1 MGRCDLKRCLKRIL
15 RSKLLADE
23 PTQEGEITLRECQA
37 KMKVTITGVSST
49 ITTIHL
55 GNRRG
60 RLGHLSSALAS
71 DGSGGWNQIC
81 DYLLIDD
88 LGDKCHVILVELKK
102 TLNGSYK
109 AFEQLRRSLPVADY
123 LLSVCGVELRT
134 SRPRT
139 VSYVLI
145 AEKQA
150 AEKRT
155 NRLDKPP
162 VRPRPRL
169 RDRGSYDHHGIKVSV
184 FVGTKV
190 NAADL
195 VAC

>member
-23 PTQEGEITLRECQA
+23 PTQEGEITLRERQA
-37 KMKVTITGVSST
+37 NMKITLTGVSST
-49 ITTIHL
+49 ITTI
-55 GNRRG
+55 
-60 RLGHLSSALAS
+60 RLSRTGHLSALAS

-102 TLNGSYK
+102 TLQDRNK
-109 AFEQLRRSLPVADY
+109 AFEQLRRSLPMADY

-134 SRPRT
+134 SWPRT
-139 VSYVLI
+139 VSYILI

-150 AEKRT
+150 
-155 NRLDKPP
+155 NRLDKQR
-162 VRPRPRL
+162 VRPQPGL
-169 RDRGSYDHHGIKVSV
+169 RKRESCDGIEVSV
-184 FVGTKV
+184 FVGTNA

>member
-1 MGRCDLKRCLKRIL
+1 MGRCDLKRCLTRIL
-15 RSKLLADE
+15 RSGLLEDE
-23 PTQEGEITLRECQA
+23 PTQEGEITLRERKA

-49 ITTIHL
+49 ITTIRL
-55 GNRRG
+55 NNRT
-60 RLGHLSSALAS
+60 GHLSALAS

-102 TLNGSYK
+102 TLDGSYK
-109 AFEQLRRSLPVADY
+109 AFEQLRRSLPMADY

-134 SRPRT
+134 SWPRT

-145 AEKQA
+145 AEKQV

-155 NRLDKPP
+155 NRLDKQP
-162 VRPRPRL
+162 VRPRPEL
-169 RDRGSYDHHGIKVSV
+169 RDRGSYDYHGIEVSV
-184 FVGTKV
+184 FVGTTA

>member
-1 MGRCDLKRCLKRIL
+1 MGRCDLKRCLTRIL

-23 PTQEGEITLRECQA
+23 PTQEGEITLRERQA
-37 KMKVTITGVSST
+37 NMKITLTGVSST
-49 ITTIHL
+49 ITTI
-55 GNRRG
+55 
-60 RLGHLSSALAS
+60 RLSRTGHLSALAS

-102 TLNGSYK
+102 TLQDRNK
-109 AFEQLRRSLPVADY
+109 AFEQLRRSLPMADY

-134 SRPRT
+134 SWPRT
-139 VSYVLI
+139 VSYILI

-150 AEKRT
+150 
-155 NRLDKPP
+155 NRLDKQR
-162 VRPRPRL
+162 VRPQPGL
-169 RDRGSYDHHGIKVSV
+169 RKRESCDGIEVSV
-184 FVGTKV
+184 FVGTNA

>member
-23 PTQEGEITLRECQA
+23 PTQEGEITLRERQA

-49 ITTIHL
+49 ITTIRL
-55 GNRRG
+55 GNRRD
-60 RLGHLSSALAS
+60 RLGHLSSALVS
-71 DGSGGWNQIC
+71 DGSGGWNRIC

-102 TLNGSYK
+102 TLDGSYK
-109 AFEQLRRSLPVADY
+109 AFEQLRRSLPMADY

-134 SRPRT
+134 SWPRT

-150 AEKRT
+150 
-155 NRLDKPP
+155 NRLDKQH
-162 VRPRPRL
+162 VRPQPGL
-169 RDRGSYDHHGIKVSV
+169 RKRESCDGIEVSV
-184 FVGTKV
+184 FVGTTV

>member
-1 MGRCDLKRCLKRIL
+1 MGRCDLKRCLTRIL
-15 RSKLLADE
+15 RSDLLADE
-23 PTQEGEITLRECQA
+23 PTQKGEVTLRERKA

-49 ITTIHL
+49 ITTIRL
-55 GNRRG
+55 NNRT
-60 RLGHLSSALAS
+60 GHLSALAS

-102 TLNGSYK
+102 TLDGSYK
-109 AFEQLRRSLPVADY
+109 AFEQLRRSLPMADY

-134 SRPRT
+134 SWPRT

-145 AEKQA
+145 AEKQV

-155 NRLDKPP
+155 NRLDKQP
-162 VRPRPRL
+162 VRPRPEL
-169 RDRGSYDHHGIKVSV
+169 RDRKSYDYHGIEVSV
-184 FVGTKV
+184 FVGTTA

>member
-1 MGRCDLKRCLKRIL
+1 MGRCDLKRCLMRIL

-23 PTQEGEITLRECQA
+23 PTQEGEITLRERQA
-37 KMKVTITGVSST
+37 NMKITLTGVSST
-49 ITTIHL
+49 ITTI
-55 GNRRG
+55 
-60 RLGHLSSALAS
+60 RLSRTGHLSALAS
-71 DGSGGWNQIC
+71 DGNGGWNQIC

-102 TLNGSYK
+102 TLQDRNK
-109 AFEQLRRSLPVADY
+109 AFEQLRRSLPMADY
-123 LLSVCGVELRT
+123 LLSVCSVELRT
-134 SRPRT
+134 SWPRT

-150 AEKRT
+150 
-155 NRLDKPP
+155 NRLDKQR
-162 VRPRPRL
+162 VRPQPGL
-169 RDRGSYDHHGIKVSV
+169 RKRESCDGIEVSV
-184 FVGTKV
+184 FVGTKA

>member
-1 MGRCDLKRCLKRIL
+1 MGRCDLKRCLTRIL

-23 PTQEGEITLRECQA
+23 PTQEGEITLRERQA
-37 KMKVTITGVSST
+37 NMKITLTGVSST
-49 ITTIHL
+49 ITTI
-55 GNRRG
+55 
-60 RLGHLSSALAS
+60 RLSRTGHLSALAS

-102 TLNGSYK
+102 TLQDRNK
-109 AFEQLRRSLPVADY
+109 AFEQLRRSLPMADY

-134 SRPRT
+134 SWPRT

-150 AEKRT
+150 
-155 NRLDKPP
+155 NRLDKQR
-162 VRPRPRL
+162 VRPQPGL
-169 RDRGSYDHHGIKVSV
+169 RKRESCDGIEVSV
-184 FVGTKV
+184 FVGTTA

>member
-1 MGRCDLKRCLKRIL
+1 MGRCDLKRCLTRIL

-23 PTQEGEITLRECQA
+23 PTQEGEITLRERQA
-37 KMKVTITGVSST
+37 NMKITLTGVSST
-49 ITTIHL
+49 ITTI
-55 GNRRG
+55 
-60 RLGHLSSALAS
+60 RLSRTGHLSALAS

-102 TLNGSYK
+102 TLDGSYK
-109 AFEQLRRSLPVADY
+109 AFEQLRRSLPMADY

-134 SRPRT
+134 SWPRT

-145 AEKQA
+145 AEKQV
-150 AEKRT
+150 AEKRM

-169 RDRGSYDHHGIKVSV
+169 RDRESYDYDGIKVSV
-184 FVGTKV
+184 FVGTTA

>member
-1 MGRCDLKRCLKRIL
+1 MGRCDLKRCLTRIL
-15 RSKLLADE
+15 RSGLLEAE
-23 PTQEGEITLRECQA
+23 PTQEGEVTLQED
-37 KMKVTITGVSST
+37 KVMKVTITGVSST
-49 ITTIHL
+49 ITTIRL
-55 GNRRG
+55 NRT
-60 RLGHLSSALAS
+60 GHLSALAG

-88 LGDKCHVILVELKK
+88 LGDECHVILVELKK
-102 TLNGSYK
+102 TLDGSYK
-109 AFEQLRRSLPVADY
+109 AFEQLRRSLPMADY

-134 SRPRT
+134 SWSRT

-145 AEKQA
+145 AEKQG

-155 NRLDKPP
+155 NRLDKQP
-162 VRPRPRL
+162 VRPRPEL
-169 RDRGSYDHHGIKVSV
+169 RDRESYDYYGIKVSV
-184 FVGTKV
+184 FVGTTV

>member
-1 MGRCDLKRCLKRIL
+1 MGRCDLKRCLTRIL

-23 PTQEGEITLRECQA
+23 PTQEGEITLRERQA
-37 KMKVTITGVSST
+37 NMKITLTGVSST
-49 ITTIHL
+49 ITTI
-55 GNRRG
+55 
-60 RLGHLSSALAS
+60 RLSRTGHLSALAS
-71 DGSGGWNQIC
+71 DGNGGWNQIC

-102 TLNGSYK
+102 TLQDRNK
-109 AFEQLRRSLPVADY
+109 AFEQLRRSLPMADY

-134 SRPRT
+134 SWPRT

-150 AEKRT
+150 
-155 NRLDKPP
+155 NRLDKQR
-162 VRPRPRL
+162 VRPQPGL
-169 RDRGSYDHHGIKVSV
+169 RKRESCDGIEVSV
-184 FVGTKV
+184 FVGTNA